1 MNAGYLV
8 GKWVEDKLKSFSQ
21 QGVIQK
27 LASFVG
33 KTLAK
38 KIVQKVVQVGATAAA
53 GTIAG
58 WLGASGAMAGP
69 ITAIIGFASGWL

>member
-8 GKWVEDKLKSFSQ
+8 GKWVEGKLKSFSQ

-38 KIVQKVVQVGATAAA
+38 KIV
-53 GTIAG
+53 
-58 WLGASGAMAGP
+58 
-69 ITAIIGFASGWL
+69 

>member
-69 ITAIIGFASGWL
+69 ITAIIGFASG

>member
-8 GKWVEDKLKSFSQ
+8 GKWVEGKLKSFSQ

-38 KIVQKVVQVGATAAA
+38 QIVKKVVRVGATAAA
-53 GTIAG
+53 GTIAS
-58 WLGASGAMAGP
+58 WLGASGTMAGP
-69 ITAIIGFASGWL
+69 ITAIIGYASGWL